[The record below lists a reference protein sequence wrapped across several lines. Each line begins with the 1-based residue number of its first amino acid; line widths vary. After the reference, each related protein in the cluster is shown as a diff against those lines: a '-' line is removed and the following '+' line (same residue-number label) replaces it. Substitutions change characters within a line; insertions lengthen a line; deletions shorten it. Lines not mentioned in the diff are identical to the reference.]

1 MSETEETDMHRG
13 EDEEDEAAGLFVP
26 EPMLC
31 CEAEEGK
38 VPHSLEVLY
47 QTAQCNSASECLLLA
62 AHVLLL
68 ETGFLPQVRG
78 HT

>member
-1 MSETEETDMHRG
+1 MPRG
-13 EDEEDEAAGLFVP
+13 EDDEEAVGLFVP

-47 QTAQCNSASECLLLA
+47 QTAQCSSTSDCLLLV

-68 ETGFLPQVRG
+68 ETGFLSQVRER
-78 HT
+78 T